1 MTCNGFDG
9 ERCAAISRMIV
20 GTGVLAIAVLL
31 AAVVCMLQPAYRN
44 WKAVADQ
51 QQIRTEL
58 SAKYVAAGDASFA
71 ARDFQAAQT
80 SYIMAA
86 SINPMDSLLSS
97 MVARARI
104 ATFASNPALLDKA
117 DLQQARAECAIV
129 LDRFPTD
136 MSNVKIVQGM
146 ISFREN
152 RVNEALALLEEAAAA
167 DPASAAVH
175 VARAMLWTFEPTRV
189 ESVPAEWEAA
199 VAAAPEDPMILGMA
213 GQSLIN
219 SQETFEKGLDMLRKA
234 VVTVRNLSWLK
245 TIGSALVQSGKA
257 DEAVDYINQAYTL
270 SPRDPEA
277 LALIGQIHIAK
288 REWEKAIPPLR
299 DSMSIRET
307 RDVMLPLAMAL
318 NSTGRFDQALPILQK
333 LNQQGSDMMS
343 VYEYANALAGVGRKE
358 EAVNLYNA
366 ILGLSEQGLEG
377 MQAQAVATLKENAR
391 MAVGRLTAAAPR

>member
-1 MTCNGFDG
+1 
-9 ERCAAISRMIV
+9 
-20 GTGVLAIAVLL
+20 
-31 AAVVCMLQPAYRN
+31 
-44 WKAVADQ
+44 
-51 QQIRTEL
+51 
-58 SAKYVAAGDASFA
+58 
-71 ARDFQAAQT
+71 
-80 SYIMAA
+80 
-86 SINPMDSLLSS
+86 
-97 MVARARI
+97 
-104 ATFASNPALLDKA
+104 
-117 DLQQARAECAIV
+117 
-129 LDRFPTD
+129 

-270 SPRDPEA
+270 SPRDPRRW
-277 LALIGQIHIAK
+277 L
-288 REWEKAIPPLR
+288 
-299 DSMSIRET
+299 
-307 RDVMLPLAMAL
+307 
-318 NSTGRFDQALPILQK
+318 
-333 LNQQGSDMMS
+333 
-343 VYEYANALAGVGRKE
+343 
-358 EAVNLYNA
+358 
-366 ILGLSEQGLEG
+366 
-377 MQAQAVATLKENAR
+377 
-391 MAVGRLTAAAPR
+391 